1 MRKILLILGVVF
13 LMAVQ
18 VVASNKVNVVDMDY
32 VIKKL
37 DTKAVIVDVRSE
49 EVYNGKTPGRGIK
62 GGHIPGAINIPL
74 DIFMDKDDSEKIN
87 LLRSKKIDFKTEIIT
102 YCNTGR
108 KSKVLAKEL
117 VRLGYLNVNNYKGSM
132 QEWGAIS
139 TNKVIVK

>member
-18 VVASNKVNVVDMDY
+18 VMASNKVNVVDMDY
-32 VIKKL
+32 ILKKL
-37 DTKAVIVDVRSE
+37 DTKAIII
-49 EVYNGKTPGRGIK
+49 YGKTPGRGIK

-74 DIFMDKDDSEKIN
+74 DIFMNKDDLEKIN
-87 LLRSKKIDFKTEIIT
+87 LLRSKKIDLETEIIT

-108 KSKVLAKEL
+108 KSKVLANEL